1 MRHIL
6 TTLLLLFITT
16 TSFSDSIFITGY
28 DDGSVNIINWVTS
41 SEKNSDYFIM
51 ERSENG
57 MNWFELARIDGAGN
71 SSVDNYYQCIDKEP
85 FISHTYYRLIQVD
98 FNGNSKMHNDIV
110 VENRST
116 VFYTYSKEGSTTIFL
131 SSPYPSECY
140 NMMGQLVSRGYG
152 DSLNINGFNQ
162 GIYMCKIGRLT
173 RKFFIH

>member
-110 VENRST
+110 V
-116 VFYTYSKEGSTTIFL
+116 
-131 SSPYPSECY
+131 
-140 NMMGQLVSRGYG
+140 
-152 DSLNINGFNQ
+152 D
-162 GIYMCKIGRLT
+162 
-173 RKFFIH
+173 RKSVV